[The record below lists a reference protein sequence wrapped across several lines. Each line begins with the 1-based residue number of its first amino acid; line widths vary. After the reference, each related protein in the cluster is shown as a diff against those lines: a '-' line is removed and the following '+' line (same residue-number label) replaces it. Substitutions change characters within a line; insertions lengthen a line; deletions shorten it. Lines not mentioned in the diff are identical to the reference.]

1 MFIYNILK
9 AVSSIAVTLCTLI
22 GGYCIWKV
30 IKGFFQGQKLSISDC
45 IAPIRDL
52 VGNLA
57 GGITKPLLIVS
68 LIATIITSTAIHQ
81 LVGIHNLQLKPE
93 GTYCFYVEATRYGGN
108 TYVLPAQIRVEKD
121 TEEVSEG
128 RNKTF
133 TYYYIEKVFFSN
145 GGWIDTEESEPID
158 INESSY
164 YYDYDADDEWELVL
178 LNEHAYS
185 PYVPETNNADWLDV
199 TFLLIKV
206 ISIGFSLFALCYK
219 EKPKDAKHPACEEDI
234 NHQG

>member
-1 MFIYNILK
+1 MFIYNIIET
-9 AVSSIAVTLCTLI
+9 VSSIAVTLCTLTSV
-22 GGYCIWKV
+22 YYIWKMA
-30 IKGFFQGQKLSISDC
+30 KSFFQGQKLSFSDC

-57 GGITKPLLIVS
+57 GSITKPLLIVS

-81 LVGIHNLQLKPE
+81 LVGVHNLQLKPE
-93 GTYCFYVEATRYGGN
+93 GTYCFYVEANRYGAN
-108 TYVLPAQIRVEKD
+108 TYVLPAQVRVEKD

-128 RNKTF
+128 KKRTF

-145 GGWIDTEESEPID
+145 GGWLDTEESEPTE
-158 INESSY
+158 INESTY

-185 PYVPETNNADWLDV
+185 PYVPETNNADWLDI
-199 TFLLIKV
+199 TFLFIKV
-206 ISIGFSLFALCYK
+206 LSIGFSLFALCYK
-219 EKPKDAKHPACEEDI
+219 TQKTEHPVSEEYK
-234 NHQG
+234 NYQG